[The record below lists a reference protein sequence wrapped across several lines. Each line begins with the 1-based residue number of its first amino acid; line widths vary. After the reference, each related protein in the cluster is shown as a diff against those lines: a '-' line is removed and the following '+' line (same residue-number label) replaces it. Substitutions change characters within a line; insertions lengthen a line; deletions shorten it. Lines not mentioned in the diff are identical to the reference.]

1 MSFEMRQP
9 KSGMTIK
16 RNRII
21 RKLALCGVICLA
33 VTGCAETIIA
43 GLTIADLLTAGSIT
57 SSILTGK
64 GLGEHALDAV
74 TGQDCRILDA
84 IFRKERAI
92 CEPKDSVATKGDFK
106 GLVALLDTPAG
117 TDIQIADIPMNKE
130 QFPKVNS
137 LALKNSSAMLS
148 VLTRHNVVKV
158 DNISVVA
165 DQREMQLIK
174 ATQDFS
180 VATANVPEVG
190 TNDLRKRLASGL
202 F

>member
-1 MSFEMRQP
+1 
-9 KSGMTIK
+9 MTLK
-16 RNRII
+16 PNRII
-21 RKLALCGVICLA
+21 RKFALCGVICLA
-33 VTGCAETIIA
+33 VSGCAETIIV

-92 CEPKDSVATKGDFK
+92 CEPKNSIATKDDFK

-117 TDIQIADIPMNKE
+117 TDIQLADIPMNKD
-130 QFPKVNS
+130 QFPMVNKA
-137 LALKNSSAMLS
+137 ALQNSSAMLS
-148 VLTRHNVVKV
+148 VLKRHNVVKV
-158 DNISVVA
+158 DDISVVA
-165 DQREMQLIK
+165 NKREMQLIK

-180 VATANVPEVG
+180 IATAELPDVG

>member
-1 MSFEMRQP
+1 M
-9 KSGMTIK
+9 KIK

-21 RKLALCGVICLA
+21 RKFALCGVICLA
-33 VTGCAETIIA
+33 VSGCAETIIA

-92 CEPKDSVATKGDFK
+92 CEPKNSIATKGDFK

-117 TDIQIADIPMNKE
+117 TDIQLADIPMSKD
-130 QFPKVNS
+130 QFPKVNKV
-137 LALKNSSAMLS
+137 ALQNSSAMLN
-148 VLTRHNVVKV
+148 VLKRHNVVKV
-158 DNISVVA
+158 DDISVIA
-165 DQREMQLIK
+165 DKREMQLIK

-180 VATANVPEVG
+180 IATAELPNVG

>member
-1 MSFEMRQP
+1 MI
-9 KSGMTIK
+9 KK

-21 RKLALCGVICLA
+21 RKFALCGVICLA
-33 VTGCAETIIA
+33 VSGCAETIIA

-84 IFRKERAI
+84 IFRKDRAI
-92 CEPKDSVATKGDFK
+92 CEPKNSIATQGDFK

-117 TDIQIADIPMNKE
+117 TDIQLADIPMDKE
-130 QFPKVNS
+130 QFPAVNKA
-137 LALKNSSAMLS
+137 ALQNSAA
-148 VLTRHNVVKV
+148 VLNVLKRHNVVKV
-158 DNISVVA
+158 DDISVVA
-165 DQREMQLIK
+165 DKRQMQLIK
-174 ATQDFS
+174 ATRDFS
-180 VATANVPEVG
+180 VNTAQIPDVG
-190 TNDLRKRLASGL
+190 TNDLRKRLTGGL